1 MATQRITTPEAA
13 TGSITR
19 RRYFV
24 ISGMA
29 VRILIALVISWLIV
43 MAFFV
48 TTVASH

>member
-1 MATQRITTPEAA
+1 MSRMTTVESTTHTVAH
-13 TGSITR
+13 R
-19 RRYFV
+19 RHPMV
-24 ISGMA
+24 SGLA